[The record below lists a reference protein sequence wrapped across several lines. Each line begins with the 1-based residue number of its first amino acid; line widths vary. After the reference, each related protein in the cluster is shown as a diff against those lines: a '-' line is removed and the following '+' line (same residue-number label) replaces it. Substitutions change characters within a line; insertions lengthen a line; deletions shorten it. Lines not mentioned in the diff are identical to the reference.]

1 MITTTNLLIGFVINL
16 IVAILIVRFIYY
28 PVKQSKNYVF
38 TFIAFNTAVYFVM
51 SVLTSVELS
60 VGVGFGLFGLFSLLR
75 YRTNTIP
82 IREMTY
88 LFIVIAL
95 PVLNSILIANSV
107 WAALLLANTAVIGT
121 LYILEREWGF
131 SYELSQR
138 ITYERI
144 DLIKPE
150 NYKLLMADLRERTGL
165 LIKRCEVTNINFL
178 RDTAEIKIYYDDPQK
193 TSGNFSWMDV
203 ETEQREENDRFEPML
218 IKNTSRWLQ

>member
-1 MITTTNLLIGFVINL
+1 MVTITNLLIGFVINL
-16 IVAILIVRFIYY
+16 IVAVLIVRFIYY

-75 YRTNTIP
+75 YRTNTMP

-107 WAALLLANTAVIGT
+107 WTALLLANTAVIAT
-121 LYILEREWGF
+121 LFILEREWGF

-150 NYKLLMADLRERTGL
+150 NYERLMADLRERTGL
-165 LIKRCEVTNINFL
+165 QIKRCEVTNINFL

-193 TSGNFSWMDV
+193 TSGNFAWSDIEV
-203 ETEQREENDRFEPML
+203 AYHEENGRFEPIL
-218 IKNTSRWLQ
+218 IKDTAR